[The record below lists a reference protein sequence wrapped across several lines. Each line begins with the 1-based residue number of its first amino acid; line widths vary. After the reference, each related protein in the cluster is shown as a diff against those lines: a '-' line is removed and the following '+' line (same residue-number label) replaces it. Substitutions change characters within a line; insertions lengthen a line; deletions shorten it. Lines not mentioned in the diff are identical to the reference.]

1 MSVAPAPALRT
12 FAPGHIGR
20 ARELW
25 SRTPGV
31 GLSAADEDAPLAR
44 FLLRNPGLSHVVELD
59 GAVVG
64 TILCGHDGRRGLIHH
79 LVVSPGLRRRG
90 YGRLLLDTGLQG
102 LRAAGI
108 DKVHVLVFQSN
119 AVGHAFWT
127 GAGARER
134 VELTLFS
141 LPTDGQR

>member
-1 MSVAPAPALRT
+1 MSVAPPAALRT
-12 FAPGHIGR
+12 FAPEHIGR

-31 GLSAADEDAPLAR
+31 GLSAADGDAPLGEY
-44 FLLRNPGLSHVVELD
+44 LLRNPGLSHVVELD

-79 LVVSPGLRRRG
+79 LVVSAGLRRRG
-90 YGRLLLDTGLQG
+90 YGRLLLATGLHG

-108 DKVHVLVFQSN
+108 DKVHVLVFRSN
-119 AVGHAFWT
+119 AIGHGFWSGI
-127 GAGARER
+127 GAQER
-134 VELTLFS
+134 VELSLFS
-141 LPTDGQR
+141 LSTENQH